1 MGLDHIVIT
10 GRAKEMDV
18 LPNSITALVQ
28 QPWKPKAVTGLEL
41 LCELKEALR
50 VLPTGSSLIDGLLD
64 QGVME
69 GTIAEVVGESST
81 GKSQLCMLF
90 AATTALRGE
99 GVVYLDTAAAFSP
112 VRVLGLCRALKALDP
127 ESGPEDAERAVSQ
140 AMACIQVLKPHSAT
154 AALACLDKVSLQLHA
169 RQRRR
174 GRPPALQTRVLIV
187 DSISAIIT
195 PILGGMQHSQGHTLM
210 MSLSRM
216 LKQLM
221 QQFRLSVMVTNHV
234 VSAGGGTGPTP
245 APAAAGSG
253 SGPPPL
259 QHRPALGEHW
269 RNQAHCRLMLAME
282 DDGARSAT
290 LMSSTSPMPSCIKSV
305 EAAAAAAAAAA
316 RMATA
321 DTDVRC

>member
-1 MGLDHIVIT
+1 
-10 GRAKEMDV
+10 MDV

-112 VRVLGLCRALKALDP
+112 VRVLGLCRALKALDA
-127 ESGPEDAERAVSQ
+127 ESGPEDADRAVSQ

-169 RQRRR
+169 RQRAEAL
-174 GRPPALQTRVLIV
+174 GHPPALQTRVLIV
-187 DSISAIIT
+187 DSMSAIIT
-195 PILGGMQHSQGHTLM
+195 PILGGMQHSQGHTQM

-245 APAAAGSG
+245 AHPATAGSG
-253 SGPPPL
+253 NGPPPL

-316 RMATA
+316 ARVATA
-321 DTDVRC
+321 AADVRP